1 MSPAGSVIIAGPQVL
16 EPQGHGR
23 CITGERVPLED
34 QELIRLAQGGDT
46 SAFEELVRRYQEP
59 AFRAAYLVL
68 RDAPEAEDAAQ
79 DAFVKAYRALHRF
92 RTGSM
97 RPWLL
102 KIVMN
107 ESLNRAKS
115 RRRRI
120 AVAERA
126 ARQGEPPTW
135 TMDDTVI
142 GRERAALLRS
152 ALDAL
157 REQDRTVI
165 YLRYFLM
172 LSEQELAE
180 YLGCAPGTVKSR
192 LHRALGKLRDV
203 VVRGYPGLM
212 AESV

>member
-1 MSPAGSVIIAGPQVL
+1 
-16 EPQGHGR
+16 
-23 CITGERVPLED
+23 
-34 QELIRLAQGGDT
+34 
-46 SAFEELVRRYQEP
+46 VRRYQEP

-68 RDAPEAEDAAQ
+68 HDAPEAEDAAQ

-107 ESLNRAKS
+107 ESLNRLKS
-115 RRRRI
+115 RKRR
-120 AVAERA
+120 ASAAERMARSEPA
-126 ARQGEPPTW
+126 AW
-135 TMDDTVI
+135 TLDEAVI
-142 GRERAALLRS
+142 GRERAALLRE
-152 ALDAL
+152 ALEAL
-157 REQDRTVI
+157 REQERHVI

-192 LHRALGKLRDV
+192 LHRAVAKLKEV
-203 VVRGYPGLM
+203 VVRQYPGLTT
-212 AESV
+212 EVI